1 MLAGLPGPAR
11 SRLLTGLKGPV
22 LSLTSPRADI
32 WCGVSTSGLLIKGL
46 PSWHRDLDPPFPL
59 LVTALGL
66 TALGH
71 SSFRHL
77 VPSCVQ
83 ACCDL
88 NEGHV
93 LAPTRSAMFL
103 PMLRRCVYRL
113 SSPPTYLLPPSSRP
127 CRRCTLEM
135 YSSRV
140 LQSGTASL

>member
-1 MLAGLPGPAR
+1 MLAGLTGPAR

-22 LSLTSPRADI
+22 LSLTSPRAD

-46 PSWHRDLDPPFPL
+46 PSWHRDLDPPFTL
-59 LVTALGL
+59 LVMALGL
-66 TALGH
+66 TSLEH

-103 PMLRRCVYRL
+103 PMLRRCVYSL

-127 CRRCTLEM
+127 CRRCTRAM

-140 LQSGTASL
+140 LQTGAASL